1 MQTKIIAEIGVNH
14 NGNLN
19 TAIKLIDGAKA
30 SGANIVK
37 FQYFKAHELV
47 TNKAS
52 TAAYQKS
59 NTGIQLQ
66 SELLKKLQ
74 ISATFFPILPYPK
87 IKIFFLLRSLLLKEF
102 LISKLLDLTS
112 ES

>member
-74 ISATFFPILPYPK
+74 ISLS
-87 IKIFFLLRSLLLKEF
+87 SLSKLKNYCDEVSIEF
-102 LISKLLDLTS
+102 LCTS
-112 ES
+112 FSPL

>member
-37 FQYFKAHELV
+37 FQYFKV
-47 TNKAS
+47 MS
-52 TAAYQKS
+52 
-59 NTGIQLQ
+59 
-66 SELLKKLQ
+66 
-74 ISATFFPILPYPK
+74 
-87 IKIFFLLRSLLLKEF
+87 
-102 LISKLLDLTS
+102 
-112 ES
+112 